1 MTSNAS
7 QRAQIHLHRG
17 NLIQARHWWEEAVQE
32 ARNDETGQSLTAALG
47 NLGNVCAQLGEY
59 AEAEAH
65 YHEVLTLQR
74 HEHNPSIVGET
85 LVNLGN
91 LKADAGEF
99 ETAKAYYLEAIDV
112 LHPLERH
119 RALGILYNNLALMEL
134 ATQRPD
140 AAVTRFQQALERHRV
155 VGDELGLANTFSQF
169 GKALLSQG
177 DLQQAERCLNN
188 ASEHFIKLGQEPS
201 EAAVLRLLAD
211 IYETRRDHVSAL
223 RCLERAVH
231 VDRRYQLPEIDND
244 QKRLTLIRARG
255 REAQDSSTP
264 PQSPATFKNQRLVE

>member
-1 MTSNAS
+1 MSHAS

-17 NLIQARHWWEEAVQE
+17 NLSQARHWCEEAVKE
-32 ARNDETGQSLTAALG
+32 ARNNETDQTLISALG

-59 AEAEAH
+59 AEAEAC
-65 YHEVLTLQR
+65 YHEVLSLQR
-74 HEHNPSIVGET
+74 REHNPSTVGET

-91 LKADAGEF
+91 LKADAGAF

-112 LHPLERH
+112 LHPIEHH
-119 RALGILYNNLALMEL
+119 RALGILHNNLALMEL
-134 ATQRPD
+134 ATRQPDDAVVHFQR
-140 AAVTRFQQALERHRV
+140 AIECHRM

-211 IYETRRDHVSAL
+211 IYETRSDHVSAL

-231 VDRRYQLPEIDND
+231 VDRRYHLPEIEND
-244 QKRLTLIRARG
+244 QKRLALLHAEARA
-255 REAQDSSTP
+255 ASTP
-264 PQSPATFKNQRLVE
+264 PPGTLKNERPVE

>member
-1 MTSNAS
+1 MSDAS

-17 NLIQARHWWEEAVQE
+17 NLAQARHWCEEAVKE
-32 ARNDETGQSLTAALG
+32 ARKNESSQNLISALG

-59 AEAEAH
+59 AEAEAC
-65 YHEVLTLQR
+65 YHEVLSLQR
-74 HEHNPSIVGET
+74 REHNPSTIGET

-91 LKADAGEF
+91 LKADAGTF

-112 LHPLERH
+112 LQPIEHH

-134 ATQRPD
+134 ATKQPDDAVIHFQR
-140 AAVTRFQQALERHRV
+140 ALECHRV

-169 GKALLSQG
+169 GKALLAQG
-177 DLQQAERCLNN
+177 DVQQAERCLNN

-211 IYETRRDHVSAL
+211 IYETRRDYVSAL
-223 RCLERAVH
+223 RCVERAVH
-231 VDRRYQLPEIDND
+231 VDQRYRLPEIEHD
-244 QKRLTLIRARG
+244 QQRLVRLQTRG
-255 REAQDSSTP
+255 REAQASSTP
-264 PQSPATFKNQRLVE
+264 PPATFKTERPVE